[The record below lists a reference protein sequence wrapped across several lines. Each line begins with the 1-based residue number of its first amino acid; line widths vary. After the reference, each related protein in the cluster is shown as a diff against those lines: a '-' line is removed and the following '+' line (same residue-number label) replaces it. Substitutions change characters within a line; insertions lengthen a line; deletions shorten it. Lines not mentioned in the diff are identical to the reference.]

1 MDDILIDIFR
11 TVVSMK
17 AEDSKRISIDEF
29 FENGNE
35 NVLSDLLNGGDEFEL
50 RDLVGRNFLSS
61 AMVLIWESF
70 MVIVIPPC

>member
-1 MDDILIDIFR
+1 MIDVFR
-11 TVVSMK
+11 TVVGVK
-17 AEDSKRISIDEF
+17 AKDFKRIRINQL

-35 NVLSDLLNGGDEFEL
+35 NVLSDLLNGSDEFEL